1 MFDVL
6 LARLRVAENQIAML
20 KERVSGLEDK
30 LDVVEEHTCENYN
43 MIKELNTWKNEVD
56 NRLDQE
62 LL

>member
-1 MFDVL
+1 V
-6 LARLRVAENQIAML
+6 ENQIAL
-20 KERVSGLEDK
+20 LEERVSGLEDK

-62 LL
+62 L